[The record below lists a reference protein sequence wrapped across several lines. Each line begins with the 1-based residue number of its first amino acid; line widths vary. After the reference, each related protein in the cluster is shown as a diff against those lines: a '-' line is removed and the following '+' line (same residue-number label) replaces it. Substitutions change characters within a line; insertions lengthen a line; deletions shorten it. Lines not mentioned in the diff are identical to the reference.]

1 MIYFI
6 FAVVILGYLI
16 YQGMQRI
23 ERRSLA
29 ISCPCV
35 LVISTLIS
43 FLLYQNDHPFIAAG
57 VLILGFYIFGI
68 SLAAIRKISIR
79 TLSTSTGSIS
89 QQ

>member
-6 FAVVILGYLI
+6 IAVVILGYLI
-16 YQGMQRI
+16 YQGLQRI

-35 LVISTLIS
+35 LVLSTIIS
-43 FLLYQNDHPFIAAG
+43 FIFYQSNHPYIAAG
-57 VLILGFYIFGI
+57 VLIFGFYIFGI